1 LSRLKRQIFR
11 QLKANTNYWI
21 VQTSNTKSELISN
34 LSENADKVLIYPFY
48 EIKGLP
54 TGPSL
59 RTGYIYASNYVKQ
72 KNFEFVVEAWLQMAL
87 QGKTPTLHLT
97 LSNAPEQLI
106 AAIKAANAKGTN
118 IINHGFLSHKELFDL
133 YGKTKAIV
141 YAATNESLG
150 LCLIEAM
157 ENGCDVIAPDLP
169 YVHSICKPSETFV
182 LNSLKSFTQ
191 AIQRY
196 EKESKRSILLVEN
209 KLEELISLIH

>member
-1 LSRLKRQIFR
+1 
-11 QLKANTNYWI
+11 
-21 VQTSNTKSELISN
+21 
-34 LSENADKVLIYPFY
+34 
-48 EIKGLP
+48 
-54 TGPSL
+54 
-59 RTGYIYASNYVKQ
+59 
-72 KNFEFVVEAWLQMAL
+72 
-87 QGKTPTLHLT
+87 
-97 LSNAPEQLI
+97 LI

-133 YGKTKAIV
+133 YGTTKAIV